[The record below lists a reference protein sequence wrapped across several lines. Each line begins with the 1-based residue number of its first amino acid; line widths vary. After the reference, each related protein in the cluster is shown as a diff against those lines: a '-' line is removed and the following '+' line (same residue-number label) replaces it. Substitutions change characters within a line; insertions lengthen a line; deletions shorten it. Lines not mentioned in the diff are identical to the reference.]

1 MQTQA
6 RVTAPQTSTGHVI
19 RDSPLGLSKDTVEPL
34 IRLNSAVWHNP
45 VLKPA
50 LLELM
55 RLRNARLVNCVFC
68 KSVRYD
74 VAKTDGLT
82 EDKVA
87 QIADGYEQSNLSQ
100 RQKLA
105 LVFADAYLKDGGE
118 INSVQAQA
126 VCAEFTPEEL
136 AHMAIALVTFNAA
149 SRCAVSL
156 GGMPEDLPVFEM
168 QLPPAE

>member
-1 MQTQA
+1 
-6 RVTAPQTSTGHVI
+6 
-19 RDSPLGLSKDTVEPL
+19 L

-45 VLKPA
+45 VLKPSM
-50 LLELM
+50 LELI

-68 KSVRYD
+68 KSVRYY
-74 VAKTDGLT
+74 VAKADGLT

-87 QIADGYEQSNLSQ
+87 QIADGYEDSNLSQ

-105 LVFADAYLKDGGE
+105 LTFADAYLKNGGE
-118 INSVQAQA
+118 ISAANAQA
-126 VCAEFTPEEL
+126 LRAEFSEEEL
-136 AHMAIALVTFNAA
+136 AHMAVALVSFNAA

-168 QLPPAE
+168 QLPPEEH